1 VKQKDNCV
9 NGIVQKQLELA
20 KRVNK
25 NAIFHMI
32 YVEGKNTEAG
42 DCIHCK
48 NRVLRKMDRFYTI
61 AASRNDVI

>member
-1 VKQKDNCV
+1 VKLKDNYV

-32 YVEGKNTEAG
+32 YVEEKNKRRN
-42 DCIHCK
+42 C
-48 NRVLRKMDRFYTI
+48 RF
-61 AASRNDVI
+61 SRWGRI

>member
-32 YVEGKNTEAG
+32 YVEEETVQRIGHKRPLA
-42 DCIHCK
+42 DFF
-48 NRVLRKMDRFYTI
+48 VTI
-61 AASRNDVI
+61 FQYEINGVSEILT